1 MPTQWQNRYTE
12 LSNVNSGNELQN
24 GDDVLAQHV
33 NVALENG
40 AYVKGIADTNANNI
54 STLQGNVSTLQ
65 GDISSI
71 EGDITDIEGDITS
84 LDQRLTNLGFRYPS
98 STQSIALYG
107 GGYLVGYIN
116 VLGGSANTSREGNRV
131 ILSLRVELNAG
142 SSTAGQGRL
151 FTGTTA
157 TSTATIPEEYR
168 PKTNTTFY
176 VPAGTATYQMV
187 ASGGTVYTFYCSGAI
202 EVTAKTD
209 GTFTMSMP
217 TTPSGLGF
225 SLSSVTGKTTLI
237 KVGYQAN
244 PIS

>member
-24 GDDVLAQHV
+24 GDDVLANHV

-40 AYVKGIADTNANNI
+40 AYVKGIADTNATNI
-54 STLQGNVSTLQ
+54 GNLQNDVSNIQ
-65 GDISSI
+65 
-71 EGDITDIEGDITS
+71 GDITDIEGDITS

-98 STQSIALYG
+98 STQTIALSG
-107 GGYLVGYIN
+107 GGYTVGYVY

-131 ILSLRVELNAG
+131 ILSLRVEF
-142 SSTAGQGRL
+142 SSSSGTVGQGKL
-151 FTGTTA
+151 FSGTTA
-157 TSTATIPEEYR
+157 TSTVTIPEEYR

-176 VPAGTATYQMV
+176 VQSGTATYQMAV
-187 ASGGTVYTFYCSGAI
+187 SGGTTYTFYCTCAV
-202 EVTAKTD
+202 EVTVKTD

-217 TTPSGLGF
+217 NRPSGLGF
-225 SLSSVTGKTTLI
+225 SLSSVASRTTYI